1 MAETDRTEG
10 GPFEVGILSDTHGL
24 LRPSVFH
31 ALEGVDHILH
41 AGDVGNPDILTAL
54 EALAPVTAVWGNTD
68 GFDLRHR
75 VPEVARVGLA
85 GLSVVVLHGHRFGRT
100 PTPEV
105 LREAYP
111 EAGLVVYGHTHRP
124 VMEELGRRV
133 VREPREL
140 RTPTVPAPR
149 RARPGGGGGGTVPR
163 TMDGAR
169 VLTGAVTLL

>member
-31 ALEGVDHILH
+31 ALKGVDHILH

-124 VMEELGRRV
+124 VMEELGGAWFV
-133 VREPREL
+133 NPGSCG
-140 RTPTVPAPR
+140 PR
-149 RARPGGGGGGTVPR
+149 RFQLPVGLARGVVEAGRFRGR
-163 TMDGAR
+163 WME
-169 VLTGAVTLL
+169 LES

>member
-124 VMEELGRRV
+124 VMEELGGAWFV
-133 VREPREL
+133 NPGSCG
-140 RTPTVPAPR
+140 PR
-149 RARPGGGGGGTVPR
+149 RFQLPVGLARGVVEAGRFRGR
-163 TMDGAR
+163 WME
-169 VLTGAVTLL
+169 LES